1 MEGQTLL
8 DIDVEDFK
16 SFLNSVETLLMVMNN
31 HRVSPDEVRKVRL
44 AVKGDCAYF
53 TEMIKKAEGV

>member
-8 DIDVEDFK
+8 DIDVDDFK

-31 HRVSPDEVRKVRL
+31 HRVSPQEAQKIRM
-44 AVKGDCAYF
+44 AVKNDCAYF
-53 TEMIKKAEGV
+53 TDLIKKAEGV